1 MQTSTTAGLVGLST
15 VSTWGSDLEGL
26 AGFSGGLAQS
36 GFSSE
41 ACWSAV
47 AMEPMEKPSRGVAPT
62 SSFIGSGQSHS
73 LST

>member
-26 AGFSGGLAQS
+26 AGLSGGLAHS

-47 AMEPMEKPSRGVAPT
+47 AMEPMEKPS
-62 SSFIGSGQSHS
+62 
-73 LST
+73 